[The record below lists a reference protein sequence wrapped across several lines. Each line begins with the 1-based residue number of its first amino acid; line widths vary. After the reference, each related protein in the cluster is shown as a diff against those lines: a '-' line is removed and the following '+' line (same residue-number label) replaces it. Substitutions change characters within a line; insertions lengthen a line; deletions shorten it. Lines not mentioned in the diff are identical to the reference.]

1 MRSIGSLRASP
12 MGATVV
18 VRFRLPK
25 EVYERLRAF
34 AQEHDTSI
42 AEVVRESVHRFLM
55 GTPEPCE
62 DGEQNTLP
70 QKQGKKQILHKF

>member
-12 MGATVV
+12 MGETVV

-42 AEVVRESVHRFLM
+42 AEVVRESVSRFLT
-55 GTPEPCE
+55 GTPDPCE
-62 DGEQNTLP
+62 DGEPNAQP
-70 QKQGKKQILHKF
+70 QKQRKKQVLHKF